1 MAQPTAYNVTTDFS
15 VYQASNPTDPLTGSD
30 IDTEFNNIETTLD
43 ETLTNLALI
52 QRDDGELANAT
63 VGQDQLKTEIYAG
76 INPPAAWAASTAY
89 SLRNSVIDGTKWYY
103 CNTAHTSQAALS
115 DDAAKWTEIIDFA
128 DLNAAASVKLA
139 MSAND
144 TTPDYFSALFK
155 NDSMIQTK
163 ITDASGDEKAR
174 AGITFSSEVTASN
187 TAGAHDVAGT
197 AHHVNTSGGAVTR
210 YLDDAPSDKDTF
222 WYIDLEGNWQ
232 ANNVTFNGNGKNINY
247 RGLGAAATLTADTN
261 FLMVMFRFDAG
272 ADEYVGVGYA

>member
-1 MAQPTAYNVTTDFS
+1 MPLPSTYTRQADFS
-15 VYQASNPTDPLTGSD
+15 DHSTNYPNDPHIGTDLDSEFDAIKTFLDGIRSQVD
-30 IDTEFNNIETTLD
+30 IIL
-43 ETLTNLALI
+43 
-52 QRDDGELANAT
+52 RDDDELSNAS

-197 AHHVNTSGGAVTR
+197 AHHVNTSGGAITR

-222 WYIDLEGNWQ
+222 WYIDLEGNWET
-232 ANNVTFNGNGKNINY
+232 NNVTFNGNGKNINY
-247 RGLGAAATLTADTN
+247 RTLGAAATLTADTN
-261 FLMVMFRFDAG
+261 FLMIMFRFDAG
-272 ADEYVGVGYA
+272 ADEYVGIGYA